1 MRRRGALLLASSS
14 VAWSLSG
21 VSGRAPPTIV
31 KGLKEIAGDYDAFL
45 LDQFGVLHDGALA
58 IPGAVACFDELA
70 AANKKLVVLSNTS
83 RRRGYAIQ
91 KFPKLGFDEGKLT
104 GFLTSGE
111 AAWHELLHNRAGQ
124 RMLHISWTEDW
135 FAWDPT
141 YFDGLDVT
149 LAPAESADF
158 IFLQGS
164 MCIRDGNGPNV
175 DAGVIHTG
183 KLSAA
188 LEETLRLCATRGLPM
203 ICANPDFQVTLP
215 SGSVGY
221 MPGVIASAYEE
232 LGGTVSYFGK
242 PHPPAYAEALKLL
255 GPEVLRSRVL
265 MVGDSLLHDIAGA
278 NAAGIDSL
286 LVAGGIH
293 ADELGVPD
301 AAKAATKKDSGA
313 GGVLTDGALERVFA
327 ARGVQPTM
335 STPAFRW

>member
-1 MRRRGALLLASSS
+1 
-14 VAWSLSG
+14 
-21 VSGRAPPTIV
+21 
-31 KGLKEIAGDYDAFL
+31 
-45 LDQFGVLHDGALA
+45 
-58 IPGAVACFDELA
+58 
-70 AANKKLVVLSNTS
+70 
-83 RRRGYAIQ
+83 
-91 KFPKLGFDEGKLT
+91 
-104 GFLTSGE
+104 
-111 AAWHELLHNRAGQ
+111 
-124 RMLHISWTEDW
+124 
-135 FAWDPT
+135 
-141 YFDGLDVT
+141 
-149 LAPAESADF
+149 
-158 IFLQGS
+158 
-164 MCIRDGNGPNV
+164 
-175 DAGVIHTG
+175 
-183 KLSAA
+183 
-188 LEETLRLCATRGLPM
+188 M

-301 AAKAATKKDSGA
+301 AAKAATEKDSGA